1 MARRGDGS
9 KRMPVHTG
17 GRKNVRLAE
26 GAAHGV
32 GINALHRECVPL
44 EESSISYL
52 PASSFVLELY
62 VLEL

>member
-1 MARRGDGS
+1 
-9 KRMPVHTG
+9 MPVHTG